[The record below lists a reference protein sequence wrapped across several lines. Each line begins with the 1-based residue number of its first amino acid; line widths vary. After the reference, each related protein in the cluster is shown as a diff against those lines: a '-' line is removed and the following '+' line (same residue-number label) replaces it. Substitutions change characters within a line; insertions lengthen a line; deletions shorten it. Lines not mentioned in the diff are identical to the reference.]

1 MAKPQQ
7 EAGQQRDGLVTRLA
21 VPTLDAQHIHLHLP
35 QCLALVKP
43 VPDHDIE
50 HMTVGTHFRTRKH
63 ELAKALDV
71 LVDKASKVGYN
82 DHALQPDSKDAVKL
96 NPSSRAVPSSK
107 MKGTS
112 IPDLDA
118 KEKAIP
124 NGWPDE

>member
-1 MAKPQQ
+1 
-7 EAGQQRDGLVTRLA
+7 
-21 VPTLDAQHIHLHLP
+21 
-35 QCLALVKP
+35 
-43 VPDHDIE
+43 
-50 HMTVGTHFRTRKH
+50 MTVGTHFRTGKH
-63 ELAKALDV
+63 QLAKTLNV

-82 DHALQPDSKDAVKL
+82 NHALQPDPKDAVKL
-96 NPSSRAVPSSK
+96 NPSSRAVPFSK